1 MELPPRA
8 RRILS
13 YDSPRCLY
21 IGTTSACAEN
31 TGRGGAS
38 SPQYQNY
45 LRVRGEYKQVRSSG
59 RWKMELP
66 PRARRIPQRASSCQ
80 ALRGTTSACAENT
93 LADRKVAG
101 WKRNYLRVRGEYGAR
116 NGELPER
123 LELPPRARRIHKD
136 PHRAGAWEG
145 TTSACAENTFD
156 GECEGGFDGNY
167 LRVRGEYLRL
177 RVADPHSVELPPRAR
192 RILCLAVW
200 CRRALGTTSACAEN
214 TRFYAARTG
223 CIRNYLRVRGEY
235 KALIAPEQS
244 PQELPPRAR
253 RIPTSPD
260 GFHGLVGT
268 TSACAENT
276 WPRLL

>member
-1 MELPPRA
+1 M
-8 RRILS
+8 
-13 YDSPRCLY
+13 
-21 IGTTSACAEN
+21 
-31 TGRGGAS
+31 
-38 SPQYQNY
+38 
-45 LRVRGEYKQVRSSG
+45 RGEYRSQ
-59 RWKMELP
+59 REV
-66 PRARRIPQRASSCQ
+66 PRA
-80 ALRGTTSACAENT
+80 T
-93 LADRKVAG
+93 
-101 WKRNYLRVRGEYGAR
+101 W
-116 NGELPER
+116 
-123 LELPPRARRIHKD
+123 ELPPRARRIHT
-136 PHRAGAWEG
+136 AAVGVATLGG

>member
-1 MELPPRA
+1 MISVTCSTTTWELPPRARRIRTTTLVRRVTRGTISACAENTPPGCSSGSGVRNYLRVRGEYTPSTPTPQANEELPPRA

-93 LADRKVAG
+93 TGGPGRTKFR
-101 WKRNYLRVRGEYGAR
+101 RNYLRVRGEYPWLNHGQTTAQ
-116 NGELPER
+116 
-123 LELPPRARRIHKD
+123 ELPPRARRIH
-136 PHRAGAWEG
+136 
-145 TTSACAENTFD
+145 S
-156 GECEGGFDGNY
+156 GG
-167 LRVRGEYLRL
+167 
-177 RVADPHSVELPPRAR
+177 VE
-192 RILCLAVW
+192 
-200 CRRALGTTSACAEN
+200 
-214 TRFYAARTG
+214 AA
-223 CIRNYLRVRGEY
+223 
-235 KALIAPEQS
+235 
-244 PQELPPRAR
+244 
-253 RIPTSPD
+253 
-260 GFHGLVGT
+260 
-268 TSACAENT
+268 
-276 WPRLL
+276 

>member
-93 LADRKVAG
+93 TGGPGRTKFR
-101 WKRNYLRVRGEYGAR
+101 RNYLRVRGEYIAVGSR
-116 NGELPER
+116 LRRVGELPPRARRILFYLHGFMHNGGTTSACAENTCCGCGDR
-123 LELPPRARRIHKD
+123 FGVRNYLRVRGEYQRGSPSRYPHQELPPRARRIH
-136 PHRAGAWEG
+136 PPTNQAGG
-145 TTSACAENTFD
+145 LF
-156 GECEGGFDGNY
+156 
-167 LRVRGEYLRL
+167 
-177 RVADPHSVELPPRAR
+177 
-192 RILCLAVW
+192 
-200 CRRALGTTSACAEN
+200 GTTSACAEN
-214 TRFYAARTG
+214 TRQTP
-223 CIRNYLRVRGEY
+223 
-235 KALIAPEQS
+235 K
-244 PQELPPRAR
+244 
-253 RIPTSPD
+253 
-260 GFHGLVGT
+260 
-268 TSACAENT
+268 
-276 WPRLL
+276 